1 MRWMTDDRGAVGIM
15 VALMMIPLLVCTALV
30 VDVGS
35 AYARRTELQT
45 AADAAALGIA
55 QDCGQGACGNIGS
68 TATSLTSSNVRS
80 GAATASATLSG
91 NSVTVH
97 TLSVVDYLFAPVIG
111 IDNGTVGARA
121 TANWGAPVGG
131 RSVLPV
137 IFSWCAFYQQTHGG
151 IPSPTSQSIQFS
163 KEDSTNCTG
172 PSGNVVP
179 GGFGWLK
186 TDSGGGCKVTS
197 SVTGIV
203 HSDPGSSAPCSDSYF
218 TAQLNRTVLLPLF
231 EKHGGT
237 GTNAWYQVYAYA
249 AFRLTGFH
257 FQGSHNWLNGYF
269 LVFVAPSDA
278 WRYGAGAPDLGARVV
293 SLTG

>member
-1 MRWMTDDRGAVGIM
+1 MRRLTDDDGAVGVM

-30 VDVGS
+30 IDIGS
-35 AYARRTELQT
+35 AYARHAELQT
-45 AADAAALGIA
+45 AADAAALAIA
-55 QDCGQGACGNIGS
+55 QDCGAGACGNIGA
-68 TATSLTSSNVRS
+68 TAFSLTTANVRS
-80 GAATASATLSG
+80 GNATASAIPSG
-91 NSVTVH
+91 TTVTV
-97 TLSVVDYLFAPVIG
+97 TTTSTVNYLFAPVIG
-111 IDNGTVGARA
+111 IDSGAVGARA
-121 TANWGAPVGG
+121 TASWGAPIGG
-131 RSVLPV
+131 RAVLPV
-137 IFSWCAFYQQTHGG
+137 IFSWCAFYRQTHGG

-163 KEDSTNCTG
+163 KEDTTNCTG

-186 TDSGGGCKVTS
+186 IDSGGGCTVTS

-203 HSDPGSSAPCSDSYF
+203 HSDPGSSGPCNDSYY
-218 TAQLNRTVLLPLF
+218 TAQLNKTVLLPLF
-231 EKHGGT
+231 EKYGGT
-237 GTNAWYQVYAYA
+237 GTNAWYQVYGYA

-269 LVFVAPSDA
+269 LVFVSPSDA